1 VISKRTTGAVDVVNA
16 HGSQGLNVAVSGWIP
31 GGKINGPPIAVPVV
45 TVTGSP
51 RLMPA
56 FLNWTVPA
64 AAAGVTVA
72 VNVTGVP
79 WATGDAG

>member
-1 VISKRTTGAVDVVNA
+1 M
-16 HGSQGLNVAVSGWIP
+16 NVAVSGCIP
-31 GGKINGPPIAVPVV
+31 GGKINGPSIAVPLV
-45 TVTGSP
+45 TMTELLRSMSP
-51 RLMPA
+51 L
-56 FLNWTVPA
+56 LNWTVPA